1 MKADALMRDAMK
13 AQDCLYTLVERG
25 IKDTNAYI
33 VGSITAYMYAPDD
46 PRAVI
51 EKMANPDTHI
61 VSLTVTE
68 NGYYH
73 SEATNSLMTD
83 APEIINDLNHP
94 EKPDTLC
101 MGTYMKPCC
110 CVTRE
115 VLPHSLLC
123 HVTTGPKMVSQ

>member
-1 MKADALMRDAMK
+1 
-13 AQDCLYTLVERG
+13 
-25 IKDTNAYI
+25 
-33 VGSITAYMYAPDD
+33 MYAPDD

-94 EKPDTLC
+94 EKPDTLY
-101 MGTYMKPCC
+101 GYLY
-110 CVTRE
+110 E
-115 VLPHSLLC
+115 ALLLRYKRGLTPFTIMSC
-123 HVTTGPKMVSQ
+123 DNMP